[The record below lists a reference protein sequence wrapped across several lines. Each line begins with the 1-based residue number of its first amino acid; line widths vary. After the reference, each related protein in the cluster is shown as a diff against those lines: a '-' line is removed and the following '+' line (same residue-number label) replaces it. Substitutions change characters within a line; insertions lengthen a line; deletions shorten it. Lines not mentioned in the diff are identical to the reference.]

1 MINNPQGH
9 DMTDGLAIPRDDTTE
24 AALAKVHSERS
35 GILARLAE
43 HDAKRSQLLESD
55 DVTTIDAADLKAAA
69 DRRAVAILDKK
80 IKALSVRVWR
90 EECDRL
96 EVDRAK
102 AIKKITGIYARRTA
116 KGARAEELLAELAAV
131 ILDIRADSEA
141 CSAAWKLGGLP
152 SWFTWR
158 HDVVAD
164 LMPSMYR
171 ALGDL
176 MPSNVRQAISFHAHS
191 GSPGYTEAPHAGPPP
206 PRDVPGLLDANAKS
220 VLESLRKA
228 DIRPPSPAAEANAE
242 RAA

>member
-1 MINNPQGH
+1 M
-9 DMTDGLAIPRDDTTE
+9 
-24 AALAKVHSERS
+24 
-35 GILARLAE
+35 
-43 HDAKRSQLLESD
+43 D

-80 IKALSVRVWR
+80 IKALSVRLWR

-131 ILDIRADSEA
+131 ILDIKADSEA
-141 CSAAWKLGGLP
+141 CAATWKLGGLP

-158 HDVVAD
+158 HDVVAS
-164 LMPSMYR
+164 LMPAMYK

-176 MPSNVRQAISFHAHS
+176 MPGNVRAALSYHAHS
-191 GSPGYTEAPHAGPPP
+191 GSPGFTEAVSTAPPS
-206 PRDVPGLLDANAKS
+206 PRDVPGLLEINARS
-220 VLESLRKA
+220 VLDSLRRA
-228 DIRPPSPAAEANAE
+228 DVRPPAPAAEASIDV

>member
-1 MINNPQGH
+1 M
-9 DMTDGLAIPRDDTTE
+9 
-24 AALAKVHSERS
+24 HSERS

-43 HDAKRSQLLESD
+43 HDAKRSQLLELD

-102 AIKKITGIYARRTA
+102 AIKKITAIYARRTA

-141 CSAAWKLGGLP
+141 CSAAWKLGRLP

-191 GSPGYTEAPHAGPPP
+191 GSPGFTEAVSTAPPM
-206 PRDVPGLLDANAKS
+206 PRDVPGLLELNARS
-220 VLESLRKA
+220 VLDSLRRA

>member
-1 MINNPQGH
+1 M
-9 DMTDGLAIPRDDTTE
+9 RE
-24 AALAKVHSERS
+24 
-35 GILARLAE
+35 
-43 HDAKRSQLLESD
+43 SQLVESD

-80 IKALSVRVWR
+80 IKALSVRLWR

-164 LMPSMYR
+164 LMPSMYK

-176 MPSNVRQAISFHAHS
+176 MPSNVRRPSAFTHTADL
-191 GSPGYTEAPHAGPPP
+191 PAT
-206 PRDVPGLLDANAKS
+206 PRRCTLLRHRRAMFLVFS
-220 VLESLRKA
+220 MPTRKA
-228 DIRPPSPAAEANAE
+228 FWKVCAKLTSGRPRLRPRPTPM
-242 RAA
+242 

>member
-1 MINNPQGH
+1 
-9 DMTDGLAIPRDDTTE
+9 MTDGLAIPRDDTTE

-69 DRRAVAILDKK
+69 DHRAVAILDKK
-80 IKALSVRVWR
+80 IKGLSVRLWR
-90 EECDRL
+90 EECARL

-102 AIKKITGIYARRTA
+102 AIKKITAIYARRTA
-116 KGARAEELLAELAAV
+116 KGARAEELLTELAAV
-131 ILDIRADSEA
+131 ILDIKADSEA

-164 LMPSMYR
+164 LMPSMYKT
-171 ALGDL
+171 LGDL
-176 MPSNVRQAISFHAHS
+176 MPGNVRAAISYHAHS
-191 GSPGYTEAPHAGPPP
+191 GSPGFTEAVSTAPPS
-206 PRDVPGLLDANAKS
+206 PRDVPGLLEANARS
-220 VLESLRKA
+220 VLESLRLA
-228 DIRPPSPAAEANAE
+228 DIRRAAPQAEANE
-242 RAA
+242 EAA